1 MEIRPHI
8 IIIGGGF
15 GGLYAAKT
23 LRRAAVDITL
33 IDKRNFHLFQPL
45 LYQVATGGLSPG
57 DIASPL
63 RAVLKNQKNTR
74 VIMGSVTDIDSK
86 NRKVF
91 LKDKSL
97 DYDYLI
103 VATGVRH
110 AYFGNDQWEDIAP
123 GLKTIEDAVEMRRRL
138 FYAFE
143 AAERETNTEKQ
154 NRWLNFVLV
163 GGGPTGVELAGA
175 LAELARHTLKNN
187 FRNINPAHARIHLI
201 EGMDR
206 ILSVYPEK
214 LSAKAHSSLEKLGV
228 TIHTNTFVTDIDQ
241 NSATMRHEEKDFII
255 PTKTVFW
262 AAGVQASSLGKILGE
277 QTSATLD
284 RIGRIEVEPDL
295 SIPGNPEIFVVG
307 DLANFK
313 HQTANPLPGV
323 APVAMQQGLYAA
335 KIIIQ
340 KLKGKK
346 HKPFHYHNRGSMA
359 VIGRAAAVADLKF
372 FMFSG
377 YPAWFIWLFIHIM
390 YLVGY
395 QNRLLVFIQWAINY
409 FTLNRGARLI
419 TEQHLSVLKALK
431 KQEENKNRGEE
442 VIADR
447 SNRCEESPDSK
458 EQNAG

>member
-1 MEIRPHI
+1 MEKRPHI

-15 GGLYAAKT
+15 AGLYAAKT
-23 LRRAAVDITL
+23 LKRAAVDITL

-63 RAVLKNQKNTR
+63 RAVLKNQRNTR
-74 VIMGSVTDIDSK
+74 VIMGSVIDLDCK
-86 NRKVF
+86 KRKVF
-91 LKDKSL
+91 LKDKTL

-110 AYFGNDQWEDIAP
+110 AYFGNDQWEDIAQ

-143 AAERETNTEKQ
+143 AAEQETNLEKQ
-154 NRWLNFVLV
+154 KQWLNFVLI

-175 LAELARHTLKNN
+175 LAELAKHTLKNN
-187 FRNINPAHARIHLI
+187 FRNINPAHANIHLV

-214 LSAKAHSSLEKLGV
+214 LSTKAHSSLEKLGV
-228 TIHTNTFVTDIDQ
+228 IIHTNTLVTDIDQ
-241 NSATMRHEEKDFII
+241 NSATMRHKKQKINI
-255 PTKTVFW
+255 STKTVFW
-262 AAGVQASSLGKILGE
+262 AAGVQASLLGNILGE
-277 QTSATLD
+277 KAEAKLD

-295 SIPGNPEIFVVG
+295 SITGYPEIFVVG

-313 HQTANPLPGV
+313 HQTGNPLPGV
-323 APVAMQQGLYAA
+323 APVAMQQGLYVA
-335 KIIIQ
+335 KRINQ

-346 HKPFHYHNRGSMA
+346 HKPFHYHNRGAMA
-359 VIGRAAAVADLKF
+359 VIGRAAAIADLKF

-395 QNRLLVFIQWAINY
+395 QNRILVFIQWAIYY
-409 FTLNRGARLI
+409 FTRNRGARLI

-431 KQEENKNRGEE
+431 KKEENKNRGEE

-447 SNRCEESPDSK
+447 SNRCEESPDST
-458 EQNAG
+458 EQDAG

>member
-1 MEIRPHI
+1 MEKRPHI

-15 GGLYAAKT
+15 GGLYAAKK
-23 LRRAAVDITL
+23 LKRSAVDITL

-63 RAVLKNQKNTR
+63 RAVLKNHLNTR
-74 VIMGSVTDIDSK
+74 VIMGCVTDIDCK
-86 NRKVF
+86 NRNVY
-91 LKDKSL
+91 LDDKSIP
-97 DYDYLI
+97 YDYLI

-123 GLKTIEDAVEMRRRL
+123 GLKTIEDAIEMRRRL

-143 AAERETNTEKQ
+143 SAEKETNQEKQ
-154 NRWLNFVLV
+154 ERWLNFVLV

-175 LAELARHTLKNN
+175 LAELAKHTLKNN
-187 FRNINPAHARIHLI
+187 FRFIDPALTKIHLV
-201 EGMDR
+201 EGTSR
-206 ILSVYPEK
+206 ILSVYPDN
-214 LSAKAHSSLEKLGV
+214 LSAKAHESLEKLGV
-228 TIHTNTFVTDIDQ
+228 KIHTNTFVTNIDK
-241 NSATMRHEEKDFII
+241 NSATMRHGDQEIII
-255 PTKTVFW
+255 PTKTVLW
-262 AAGVQASSLGKILGE
+262 AAGVQASSLGNILAE
-277 QTSATLD
+277 KASAPLD

-295 SIPGNPEIFVVG
+295 SIPGYPEISVLG

-313 HQTANPLPGV
+313 HQTGNPLPGV

-335 KIIIQ
+335 KRIIQ
-340 KLKGKK
+340 NLKGKK
-346 HKPFHYHNRGSMA
+346 TKPFHYHNRGNMA
-359 VIGRAAAVADLKF
+359 VIGRAAAIADLKF

-395 QNRLLVFIQWAINY
+395 QNRILVFIQWAIYY
-409 FTLNRGARLI
+409 FTRNRGARLI
-419 TEQHLSVLKALK
+419 TEQHLSVLKTLK
-431 KQEENKNRGEE
+431 NKEENKNRGEE
-442 VIADR
+442 VIAHR
-447 SNRCEESPDSK
+447 SDRCEESPDSK